1 MNRLT
6 SSLCSWLAVGCILTV
21 TPACQAPAPPPP
33 EDLDDGAQ
41 VIREMMRPRKLEK
54 AGFYGAHP
62 EAKPSD
68 FLSFINSDM
77 GIILWPPR
85 EDSPFADELELE
97 QSRAIGETVI
107 PKGIAFKR
115 NRPDPSIGRQIVYRA
130 DDDSGEIVVEAY
142 IDPSAEPVFVRRWK
156 FPPNR

>member
-1 MNRLT
+1 MNHLE
-6 SSLCSWLAVGCILTV
+6 SSLCSLLAVGCILTV
-21 TPACQAPAPPPP
+21 TSACRAPSHPPP

-41 VIREMMRPRKLEK
+41 VIREMMSPQKLEK

-68 FLSFINSDM
+68 FLRFINSDM
-77 GIILWPPR
+77 GAVLWPPR

-97 QSRAIGETVI
+97 QSRTIGETLI

-115 NRPDPSIGRQIVYRA
+115 NRPDPNGGRQIVYRA
-130 DDDSGEIVVEAY
+130 DDTRSEIIVEAY
-142 IDPSAEPVFVRRWK
+142 ADPTSEPLFVRRWK
-156 FPPNR
+156 FP

>member
-1 MNRLT
+1 MNWLK

-33 EDLDDGAQ
+33 KDLDDGAQ
-41 VIREMMRPRKLEK
+41 IIREMMSPRKLEA
-54 AGFYGAHP
+54 AGFYGTHP

-68 FLSFINSDM
+68 FLSFINSDI
-77 GIILWPPR
+77 GVVLWPPR

-115 NRPDPSIGRQIVYRA
+115 NRPDPNGGRQIVYRA
-130 DDDSGEIVVEAY
+130 DDDNGEIVVEAY
-142 IDPSAEPVFVRRWK
+142 IDPSAEQPVFVRRWK
-156 FPPNR
+156 FP